1 MKAISF
7 NANAYVIKQ
16 KLTVSHYQFRIGNMQ
31 DLWLGIY
38 LGENRK
44 YVEHNNLGYIYSS
57 ISREYSISQI

>member
-44 YVEHNNLGYIYSS
+44 
-57 ISREYSISQI
+57 

>member
-16 KLTVSHYQFRIGNMQ
+16 KLTVFDSKFRIGNML

-44 YVEHNNLGYIYSS
+44 YVEHNNLGYIYSGMLTQS
-57 ISREYSISQI
+57 LG